1 VAEPSVAERG
11 RWHRTARADTH
22 DVIGEDFA
30 GVLAAAQRGD
40 EVAFARL
47 WRDANPPL
55 LRYLSVVS
63 SGDQDDV
70 ASETWT
76 SVVRGLSRFHGG
88 EHHWRAWLFA
98 TARRRAVDDG
108 RRRARVRDRSV
119 GDGSDLDD
127 LRAVAPAADP
137 AEVVVAHQVVEEAL
151 AAIRRLPPLQAE
163 VLMLRLVADLPSD
176 VVAEMVGST
185 PGAVRVA
192 AHRGLKRVAQE
203 LAGTGVT
210 P

>member
-1 VAEPSVAERG
+1 
-11 RWHRTARADTH
+11 
-22 DVIGEDFA
+22 VIGEEFA
-30 GVLAAAQRGD
+30 GVLAAAQRGN
-40 EVAFARL
+40 EAAFARL

-63 SGDQDDV
+63 SGDHDDV

-76 SVVRGLSRFHGG
+76 SVVRGLSRFQGD
-88 EHHWRAWLFA
+88 ENHWRAWLFA

-108 RRRARVRDRSV
+108 RRRARVRDRAA
-119 GDGSDLDD
+119 GHAGDLDD
-127 LRAVAPAADP
+127 LAADSAAADP
-137 AEVVVAHQVVEEAL
+137 VDLVVAHQSVVEVL

-163 VLMLRLVADLPSD
+163 VLMLRLVAGLPSD
-176 VVAEMVGST
+176 VVAELVGST

-192 AHRGLKRVAQE
+192 AHRGLKRVSQE
-203 LAGTGVT
+203 LAAVGVT